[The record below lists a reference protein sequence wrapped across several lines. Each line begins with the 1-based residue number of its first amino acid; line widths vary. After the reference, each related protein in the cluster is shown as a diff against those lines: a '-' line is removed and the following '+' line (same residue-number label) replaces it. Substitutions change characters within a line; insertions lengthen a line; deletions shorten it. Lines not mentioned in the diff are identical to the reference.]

1 MKDDKKKKKQTPK
14 KAVSKKPAAKKAP
27 KATTAKKKTTA
38 APKKAAA
45 KKPVAKAKKQT
56 KAATPKRASTP
67 KSKAIKPDWDF
78 ENEKPKKGKAKKE
91 EIIINIPRKPAP
103 QAKQPKSVTKQV
115 TEQLPDS
122 AKLKTIHL
130 HFRID

>member
-14 KAVSKKPAAKKAP
+14 KSVSKKASAKKTP
-27 KATTAKKKTTA
+27 KATSSKKPVSKAKKPARAA
-38 APKKAAA
+38 APK
-45 KKPVAKAKKQT
+45 
-56 KAATPKRASTP
+56 R
-67 KSKAIKPDWDF
+67 KAIKPDWDF
-78 ENEKPKKGKAKKE
+78 ENEKPKKVKAKKE
-91 EIIINIPRKPAP
+91 EIIINIPRKAAPA
-103 QAKQPKSVTKQV
+103 AKQPKSVTKQV

>member
-1 MKDDKKKKKQTPK
+1 MADKKKKKQMPK
-14 KAVSKKPAAKKAP
+14 KSVSKKPAAKKTP
-27 KATTAKKKTTA
+27 KTTA
-38 APKKAAA
+38 S
-45 KKPVAKAKKQT
+45 KKPAAKAKKPA
-56 KAATPKRASTP
+56 KAATPKRVAKP
-67 KSKAIKPDWDF
+67 KEKAIKPDWDF
-78 ENEKPKKGKAKKE
+78 ENEKSKRTKGKKE

-103 QAKQPKSVTKQV
+103 QSKQPKSVTKQV